1 LTKLLNSGQ
10 VCLHPFVIGEL
21 SCGNISNRLEILGLL
36 NALPRIEPALDEEVF
51 TFLEN
56 RKLYGV
62 GLGFIDV
69 HLLASAMIHNV
80 KIWTRDKS
88 LLKIA
93 TNLNIIK

>member
-1 LTKLLNSGQ
+1 MLNSGQ
-10 VCLHPFVIGEL
+10 VCIHPIVIGEL

-36 NALPRIEPALDEEVF
+36 KALPRIEPALDEEVF

-93 TNLNIIK
+93 TNLNINK